1 MIEFFQNILNWI
13 VTNANSILLTL
24 GSIDVATVVMFI
36 ISIIKSRKTT
46 MNNTLSNNA
55 LKNNMSDLSSDVK
68 HINTNTA
75 SNTEKIEKL
84 EHTVQTLTTKLIEA
98 YAVIE
103 KVSDKIDAILDVQSI
118 AYSTVKDT
126 NLRNAISNIIVS
138 SKYLPVAKTIETAEV
153 VEKVNTTETV
163 DKTVD
168 TTVDKTDTQNN
179 KKTSKKT
186 AITRC

>member
-1 MIEFFQNILNWI
+1 
-13 VTNANSILLTL
+13 
-24 GSIDVATVVMFI
+24 
-36 ISIIKSRKTT
+36 
-46 MNNTLSNNA
+46 
-55 LKNNMSDLSSDVK
+55 MSDLSADVK
-68 HINTNTA
+68 HINTNTT

-84 EHTVQTLTTKLIEA
+84 EHTVQTLTAKLIEA
-98 YAVIE
+98 YTVIE

-118 AYSTVKDT
+118 AYSTVKDA

-168 TTVDKTDTQNN
+168 KTDTQND